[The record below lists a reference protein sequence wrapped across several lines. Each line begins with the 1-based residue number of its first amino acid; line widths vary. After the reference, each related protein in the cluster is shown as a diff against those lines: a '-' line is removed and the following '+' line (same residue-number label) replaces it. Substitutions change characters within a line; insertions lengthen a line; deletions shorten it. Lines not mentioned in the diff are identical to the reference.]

1 MNKFKTP
8 ILLITY
14 KRSEYLKKVLS
25 KIKKINPKILYIYS
39 DGPKNKLE
47 QYDIIKCRKIIDS
60 INWCHVKKN
69 LILKI
74 KE

>member
-25 KIKKINPKILYIYS
+25 KIKKINPKILYILM
-39 DGPKNKLE
+39 D
-47 QYDIIKCRKIIDS
+47 
-60 INWCHVKKN
+60 
-69 LILKI
+69 LK
-74 KE
+74 